1 MTRDIPDPTG
11 GWADGRSP
19 YLWDKELD
27 GVLRVV
33 GGVARPDWH
42 RAGVRR
48 AAIGLIFVVFVFVV
62 APIVA
67 MFAAAN

>member
-1 MTRDIPDPTG
+1 MKGDVPDPTG

-33 GGVARPDWH
+33 SGVARPNWH

-48 AAIGLIFVVFVFVV
+48 AAFGLIFVVFVFVV

-67 MFAAAN
+67 MLVAAN